1 MFWEETWGTGGIGDD
16 RPPGAWG
23 AWGGE
28 GRYDMVVGPSLASDI
43 KNQCSLL

>member
-28 GRYDMVVGPSLASDI
+28 GRYDMMIGTSLAS
-43 KNQCSLL
+43 CMMR